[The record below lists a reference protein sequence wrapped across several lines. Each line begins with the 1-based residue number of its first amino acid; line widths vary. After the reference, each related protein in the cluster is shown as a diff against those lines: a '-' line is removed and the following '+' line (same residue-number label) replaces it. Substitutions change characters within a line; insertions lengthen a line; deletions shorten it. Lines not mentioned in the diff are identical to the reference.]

1 MYYRAVFRLFV
12 DIGFFSFSQFSLSP
26 NVFFCFP
33 VSRSLCARVLLLYIS
48 LQKITLDSIGPCA
61 LSLKR
66 LV

>member
-12 DIGFFSFSQFSLSP
+12 DIGFFLVSQFSLSP
-26 NVFFCFP
+26 NVFCFP

-61 LSLKR
+61 LSLKW